1 MLRDLRERHIVVE
14 PADVADLDEKQQR
27 RRRILEPCHYRLR
40 REFDQCSELDQAE
53 QRLEHTAE
61 HHHGEGN
68 RKNEWS
74 AAGGDGLRIGMNKTV
89 DQDAEEEG
97 TVDPR
102 GVDGRG
108 PVAERDAD
116 DRNNERGRETR
127 QCAIGKIILAQSG
140 QREHAVAHGEG
151 NCDRGRYQ
159 AAKNIIAC
167 LRCRLHGDFRLLAT
181 NHAPGTRRRHMHRV
195 KLPDSRPLD
204 CGNTQAV
211 GNVRLRTVFRKR

>member
-1 MLRDLRERHIVVE
+1 
-14 PADVADLDEKQQR
+14 
-27 RRRILEPCHYRLR
+27 
-40 REFDQCSELDQAE
+40 
-53 QRLEHTAE
+53 
-61 HHHGEGN
+61 
-68 RKNEWS
+68 
-74 AAGGDGLRIGMNKTV
+74 MNKTV

-102 GVDGRG
+102 GVDGRR
-108 PVAERDAD
+108 PVAEHDAD

-127 QCAIGKIILAQSG
+127 QCAISKIILAQSR

-181 NHAPGTRRRHMHRV
+181 TMLPGLEGGTCIGSSRRIHAGSTV
-195 KLPDSRPLD
+195 ETLRPPEVSD
-204 CGNTQAV
+204 
-211 GNVRLRTVFRKR
+211 